1 MFKKIF
7 IVTIIC
13 LGLTSCPGMPWAGE
27 PETQI
32 QPLVITESNN
42 VKQEAIAAQTAVPIP
57 IESLGGDVGDALKA
71 EFAKRGTQPML
82 TTAENTLEV
91 PGAMMVTL
99 DANATKEIL
108 SPSTLSLITNVVGGA
123 VPGSQPWMQLL
134 LVLLPFL
141 STRFRKHTVT
151 AVKRIV
157 PGVEGPNGDGKMPD
171 FDDLR
176 EMVHDLTKA
185 VTLAPVTSKDIIAS
199 TSSETKTSTTKSS
212 QTLNG

>member
-1 MFKKIF
+1 MIKNIIF
-7 IVTIIC
+7 SIVLC
-13 LGLTSCPGMPWAGE
+13 LGLTSCPGMPWTGE

-82 TTAENTLEV
+82 TTAEHTLET
-91 PGAMMVTL
+91 PGAMVVTL

-141 STRFRKHTVT
+141 SSRFRKHTVT
-151 AVKRIV
+151 AVKRVV
-157 PGVEGPNGDGKMPD
+157 PGVQGPNHDGKMPD

-185 VTLAPVTSKDIIAS
+185 VTLAPIESQDVIATKATTSKTII
-199 TSSETKTSTTKSS
+199 E
-212 QTLNG
+212 G